1 MSNYKRISVRFNL
14 DRMEHQKAWDILS
27 NLPQGR
33 MNEFITS
40 SIVSANDKYLFK
52 DMIIESMIE
61 VMDNYS
67 FSKNNKNNKSS
78 KINKSNEIDDDAMDF
93 IKNLQSNMT

>member
-1 MSNYKRISVRFNL
+1 MGNYKRISVRFNL
-14 DRMEHQKAWDILS
+14 ERMEHQKAWDILS

-40 SIVSANDKYLFK
+40 SIISANDKYLFK

-67 FSKNNKNNKSS
+67 FTKSKPS
-78 KINKSNEIDDDAMDF
+78 KSNEIDDDAMDF
-93 IKNLQSNMT
+93 IKNLQSKEDK

>member
-1 MSNYKRISVRFNL
+1 MGNYKRISVRFNL
-14 DRMEHQKAWDILS
+14 DRMEHQKAWKILS

-40 SIVSANDKYLFK
+40 SIISANDKYLFK

-67 FSKNNKNNKSS
+67 FSKN
-78 KINKSNEIDDDAMDF
+78 KINKTNEIDDDAMDF